1 MWAVA
6 TAIQSDSK
14 RKLQRA
20 DLTSRFKI
28 FPEEHC
34 REDSLMPSL
43 LSWLVASVI
52 LWRVSCSQD
61 PDAGFRPRETNT
73 ETLLSLLKESD
84 SRGRGTELASGSKE
98 VLAVTIYH
106 LQQLLGG
113 KRPVL
118 PSVVAALSILLLSDG
133 SYSAGMV
140 AAIGQ

>member
-1 MWAVA
+1 MWAVS

-14 RKLQRA
+14 RMLQPAEFASHVKLF
-20 DLTSRFKI
+20 T
-28 FPEEHC
+28 EEHS

-43 LSWLVASVI
+43 LRWLVASVI

-61 PDAGFRPRETNT
+61 PDYSFGPREANR
-73 ETLLSLLKESD
+73 ETLLSLMEKSEN
-84 SRGRGTELASGSKE
+84 RGRGTELMSGSKE

-106 LQQLLGG
+106 LQQLLGV
-113 KRPVL
+113 KCRVL

-140 AAIGQ
+140 TAIRQ